1 MAGAKRE
8 FHHPVFAR
16 LYTKLAKAMEP
27 GQREHRGALLAGL
40 EGFVVEVGA
49 GSGMNFSHYPEKVE
63 RVLALE
69 PEPYLRHEAERCAQA
84 WGEKITVLDAS
95 AYDIPAEAASADAV
109 VFSLVLCS
117 VGDQKRA
124 LSEAKRVLKPGGL
137 LCIYEHV
144 AAKDSSRRRYQDR
157 VDYPWSKIAGG
168 CHCNRE
174 TELALSEAGFDVSA
188 LEAFNFRG
196 TPRLVPVEPHVL
208 GQLKLR

>member
-1 MAGAKRE
+1 MARAKRE

-49 GSGMNFSHYPEKVE
+49 GSGMNFSHYPESVA
-63 RVLALE
+63 RVLAIE
-69 PEPYLRHEAERCAQA
+69 PEPYLRH
-84 WGEKITVLDAS
+84 GEKITVLDAS
-95 AYDIPAEAASADAV
+95 AYAIPAETASADAV

-117 VGDQKRA
+117 VGDQGRA
-124 LSEAKRVLKPGGL
+124 LVEAKRVLKPGGL
-137 LCIYEHV
+137 LCVYEHV
-144 AAKDSSRRRYQDR
+144 AASGPSRRRYQDR
-157 VDYPWSKIAGG
+157 LDFPWSKIAGG

-174 TELALSEAGFDVSA
+174 TEAALRGAGFDVSE
-188 LEAFNFRG
+188 LKAFDFRG

-208 GQLKLR
+208 GQLTLR